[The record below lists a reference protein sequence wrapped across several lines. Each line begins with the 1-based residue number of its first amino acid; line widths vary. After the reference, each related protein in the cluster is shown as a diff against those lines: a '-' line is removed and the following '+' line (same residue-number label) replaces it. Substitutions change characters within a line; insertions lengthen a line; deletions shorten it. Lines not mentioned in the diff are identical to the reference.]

1 MKVSRLIPVILIL
14 CAIATPAIAMGH
26 DPDSRKQTL
35 AQLQQEVETVCP
47 WYAISPRCREIKS
60 LVRNLYQFPDLARQ
74 DDLATLDR
82 LAELGQDTGSS
93 RVALAQAISE
103 TRAIFAH
110 VINDHGVN
118 GVGFW
123 EPNICLPAT
132 SS

>member
-14 CAIATPAIAMGH
+14 CAIATPAIATSH
-26 DPDSRKQTL
+26 DVDSRKQTL
-35 AQLQQEVETVCP
+35 LRLQTQISTECP
-47 WYAISPRCREIKS
+47 WYSVDARCREMKS
-60 LVRNLYQFPDLARQ
+60 LVRNLYQFPDLAR
-74 DDLATLDR
+74 DADLVTLDR